1 MQYYGDEE
9 DAESARQ
16 VQLAETGILIQ
27 YALRSTNMAVETF
40 HF

>member
-1 MQYYGDEE
+1 MEYYGEEE

-27 YALRSTNMAVETF
+27 YSICAPVN
-40 HF
+40 